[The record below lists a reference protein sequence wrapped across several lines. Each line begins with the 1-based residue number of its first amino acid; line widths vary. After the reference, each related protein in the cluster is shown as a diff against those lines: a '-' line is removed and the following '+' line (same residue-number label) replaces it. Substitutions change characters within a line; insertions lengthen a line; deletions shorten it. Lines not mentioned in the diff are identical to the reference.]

1 MIEDNDF
8 YTETMAKVYAGQG
21 YLEKSAEI
29 YRYLL
34 KREPDRQDFIEKLSE
49 IENRIIEK
57 KNTRN
62 DHLVPLFNQW
72 VDLVLKY
79 NKLKKLQKA
88 SKMVS
93 NPSSYSPD
101 E

>member
-8 YTETMAKVYAGQG
+8 YTETMAKVYADQG

-34 KREPDRQDFIEKLSE
+34 KREPGRQDLIEKLSE

-57 KNTRN
+57 KNTGN

-72 VDLVLKY
+72 VDLVLKH
-79 NKLKKLQKA
+79 NRLKKLQKA

-93 NPSSYSPD
+93 NLSRHSPD